1 MKEMRQQQAKECFKG
16 RGPMGRGKMQP
27 QSGGGTGPQ
36 KGVSKPQSNM
46 VTKEGSAKTQSAPS
60 GQGRKD
66 ELPPPQPQAKAQAQQ
81 QAQKQGWQYSG
92 FQTTSVLEHVELEDG
107 KKRRKVLSLPS
118 HRGPKIRARD
128 KGKPALPAQPKKPRI
143 GPSRRE
149 RQGGMSLEKPTH
161 PRTQSTKGAKR
172 RFRSRE
178 DDRFDNLVEQYKRK
192 LMGGNKTAIIK
203 KNKWFNTVKCVRC
216 HFLA

>member
-1 MKEMRQQQAKECFKG
+1 HFPHFLCSFCFLVVADISFHFFLS
-16 RGPMGRGKMQP
+16 RL
-27 QSGGGTGPQ
+27 
-36 KGVSKPQSNM
+36 V
-46 VTKEGSAKTQSAPS
+46 
-60 GQGRKD
+60 
-66 ELPPPQPQAKAQAQQ
+66 PPPQPQAKAQAQQ

-161 PRTQSTKGAKR
+161 PRTQVCTQTHTNITYVVGPRSYNIFNGLHWFSRALKGPR
-172 RFRSRE
+172 
-178 DDRFDNLVEQYKRK
+178 
-192 LMGGNKTAIIK
+192 GGLGAERMTALTIWL
-203 KNKWFNTVKCVRC
+203 NNTRGN
-216 HFLA
+216 